1 MNPPRGHLAALAACV
16 ALFLATGC
24 GSSDDEPEGEPI
36 PADIAAAI
44 EKRLDEVQRRYNDGV
59 EDGNAGACQD
69 IEDDSYTAIDA
80 SVDGLPQDVDPDV
93 REALEASLARLKE
106 LTSEGCADVKEEPV
120 ETETQPPQQPVT
132 PPPVPEQ
139 PPPEQTETQPTTPEE
154 KPKDEENGKGKGNDG
169 NNGQGNGNGSGGT
182 PPGDDPGAGGG
193 GQVVPPPAG
202 EG

>member
-1 MNPPRGHLAALAACV
+1 MNQRRGHLAALAVCA
-16 ALFLATGC
+16 ALLLSSGC
-24 GSSDDEPEGEPI
+24 GSSDEPEGEPL
-36 PADIAAAI
+36 PADTVALI
-44 EKRLDEVQRRYNDGV
+44 EKRLDEVQRRYDAGV

-69 IEDDSYTAIDA
+69 IENDSYRAIDA
-80 SVDGLPQDVDPDV
+80 AVEDLPQEVDPDV

-120 ETETQPPQQPVT
+120 ETETQPPQQPVA

-139 PPPEQTETQPTTPEE
+139 PPPEQTETEPAKPEE
-154 KPKDEENGKGKGNDG
+154 KPKEDKNGNGNDG
-169 NNGQGNGNGSGGT
+169 NNGQGNGDGSGGT

-193 GQVVPPPAG
+193 GQVVPPADG